1 MAEKNGRSLENAFS
15 TRHAA
20 LAGMTIS
27 QKQLFTFAG
36 IALAASG
43 IITILLLFQT
53 YWSGGSQN
61 TSVPNQDQ
69 TGFQLEEIHASP
81 SLVMHIHSHLSLVR
95 GGETVIVPEEIG
107 ISPDLW
113 KDHSLDE
120 YGPSS
125 GVLAPMHT
133 HDSSGTIHIESTVNR
148 EYTLGEFL
156 RIWGMDPSAVVKVT
170 DTSGNEI
177 QDHENLVLERNA
189 QLVVEI
195 S

>member
-1 MAEKNGRSLENAFS
+1 MV
-15 TRHAA
+15 
-20 LAGMTIS
+20 IS

-36 IALAASG
+36 VGLAASG
-43 IITILLLFQT
+43 IVTIFLLYQA
-53 YWSGGSQN
+53 YWSEGSRN
-61 TSVPNQDQ
+61 SLAPNQDQ
-69 TGFQLEEIHASP
+69 TRFQLEEIHASP
-81 SLVMHIHSHLSLVR
+81 SLVMHIHAHISVVR
-95 GGETVIVPEEIG
+95 GGESVVVPEEIG
-107 ISPDLW
+107 INPELW
-113 KDHSLDE
+113 KDRSLDE
-120 YGPSS
+120 FGPSS
-125 GVLAPMHT
+125 GLLTPMHT

-170 DTSGNEI
+170 DASGNEI